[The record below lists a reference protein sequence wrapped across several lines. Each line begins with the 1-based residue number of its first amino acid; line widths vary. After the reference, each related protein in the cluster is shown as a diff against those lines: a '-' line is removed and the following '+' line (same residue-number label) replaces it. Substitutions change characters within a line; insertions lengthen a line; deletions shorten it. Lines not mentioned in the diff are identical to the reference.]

1 MKHVFHFQD
10 KYYPFTYID
19 HKRIVVRAV
28 LLNEKNEVALL
39 HVVSD
44 DKFGHRDCFELPGGG
59 KKKDEGFYQ
68 GVLRE
73 IAEETGFR
81 AKIIKFLAKVDDF
94 YNLIHR
100 NNHSYY
106 YLCRIDKFVGEH
118 KEEYEKKIIQE
129 VLFVNIDTAIKIVKE
144 VQDDGVGLL
153 IKQRELP
160 ILELAK
166 EYIYEHPIN
175 K

>member
-1 MKHVFHFQD
+1 MKNVFHFKD
-10 KYYPFTYID
+10 YIYPFTFTD
-19 HKRIVVRAV
+19 HKRIVLRAV
-28 LLNEKNEVALL
+28 LFNENNEVLL
-39 HVVSD
+39 HHVVSD
-44 DKFGHRDCFELPGGG
+44 DKFGHRDCYELPGGG
-59 KKKDEGFYQ
+59 KKKDESFHE

-73 IAEETGFR
+73 ILEETGFA

-100 NNHSYY
+100 NNQNYY
-106 YLCRIDKFVGEH
+106 YLIKATSFKGKQLED
-118 KEEYEKKIIQE
+118 YESKIIQSSKFYPINE
-129 VLFVNIDTAIKIVKE
+129 AIRLMNS

-166 EYIYEHPIN
+166 EYIDEHPIN

>member
-1 MKHVFHFQD
+1 MKNVFHFED
-10 KYYPFTYID
+10 YIYPFTYTD
-19 HKRIVVRAV
+19 HKRIVLRAV
-28 LLNEKNEVALL
+28 LLNENNKVALL

-59 KKKDEGFYQ
+59 KKPNEGFHQ

-73 IAEETGFR
+73 IEEETGYKG
-81 AKIIKFLAKVDDF
+81 KILTFLAKVEDY

-100 NNHSYY
+100 NNHNYY
-106 YLCRIDKFVGEH
+106 YLVRTTNYVGEH
-118 KEEYEKKIIQE
+118 KEEYEKKVIQE
-129 VLFVNIDTAIKIVKE
+129 LRFVDIDKAIELMNNVE
-144 VQDDGVGLL
+144 DDGVGLL

-160 ILELAK
+160 ILKLAK
-166 EYIYEHPIN
+166 EYIDEHPIN

>member
-1 MKHVFHFQD
+1 MKHVFHFED
-10 KYYPFTYID
+10 KYYTFTYTD
-19 HKRIVVRAV
+19 HKRVVVRAV
-28 LLNEKNEVALL
+28 LLNEKNEVAML

-44 DKFGHRDCFELPGGG
+44 DKFGHRDCLELPGGG
-59 KKKDEGFYQ
+59 KKKDEGFHQ

-73 IAEETGFR
+73 IAEETGFQ
-81 AKIIKFLAKVDDF
+81 AKIVKFLAKVDDF

-100 NNHSYY
+100 NNLNYY
-106 YLCRIDKFVGEH
+106 YLCMVDGYVGEH
-118 KEEYEKKIIQE
+118 KEEYEKRVIQE
-129 VLFVNIDTAIKIVKE
+129 LLFLDIDEAIKRLKA

-166 EYIYEHPIN
+166 GYIYEHPIN